1 MDALL
6 YSHGIEVHDLS
17 LCKYFIKETNVD
29 KSWGNKFFPITM
41 DATEIVDKAKEVFEN
56 GVEINL
62 GEFCLENAIC
72 DGCSHSSAVKII
84 NYCRGRKNKKII
96 SAFPVE
102 LISSLGPDW

>member
-72 DGCSHSSAVKII
+72 DGCSHFSAVKII
-84 NYCRGRKNKKII
+84 TAGEGKTKR
-96 SAFPVE
+96 
-102 LISSLGPDW
+102 